1 MWRIFFLIYY
11 VSQEII
17 INISWA
23 QSFDN
28 ISFARVRIDGVQMLG
43 EPTLPYNKLM
53 NHLLENIKD
62 FDVTKVSH
70 NFYPMARGYL
80 LYENQKVDCVF
91 PGDPSNLDSS
101 TDMLVS
107 ESFNMANA
115 YLFNFDDLA
124 LNEKN
129 IKGKRLALIRGYAYG
144 NNQRILT
151 HANALTV
158 QNSTNAIGM
167 LKLGRVEVFADYYL
181 DLSLNLPP
189 EELASLNYDPTSP
202 IASVKDHIL
211 CHSTPKNIRF
221 INQVNKVIHDM
232 KQDGRLK
239 TILGNYYG
247 YKD

>member
-1 MWRIFFLIYY
+1 MWRIFFLIYC
-11 VSQEII
+11 VIQEMI

-53 NHLLENIKD
+53 THFLDNIKG
-62 FDVTKVSH
+62 FDATKVSS

-80 LYENQKVDCVF
+80 LFEEQKVDCVF
-91 PGDPSNLDSS
+91 PGDPSNLIPSI
-101 TDMLVS
+101 DMLVS
-107 ESFNMANA
+107 ESFNMVNA
-115 YLFNFDDLA
+115 YLFNFAAPA
-124 LNEKN
+124 LNEQN

-158 QNSTNAIGM
+158 QSSANAIGM
-167 LKLGRVEVFADYYL
+167 LKLGRVEAFADYYL

-239 TILGNYYG
+239 AILGNYYG

>member
-1 MWRIFFLIYY
+1 
-11 VSQEII
+11 
-17 INISWA
+17 
-23 QSFDN
+23 
-28 ISFARVRIDGVQMLG
+28 
-43 EPTLPYNKLM
+43 
-53 NHLLENIKD
+53 
-62 FDVTKVSH
+62 
-70 NFYPMARGYL
+70 
-80 LYENQKVDCVF
+80 
-91 PGDPSNLDSS
+91 
-101 TDMLVS
+101 
-107 ESFNMANA
+107 
-115 YLFNFDDLA
+115 
-124 LNEKN
+124 
-129 IKGKRLALIRGYAYG
+129 
-144 NNQRILT
+144 
-151 HANALTV
+151 V

>member
-1 MWRIFFLIYY
+1 MWRIFFVIYC
-11 VSQEII
+11 VSQEVI

-23 QSFDN
+23 QSIDN

-62 FDVTKVSH
+62 FDVNKVSH
-70 NFYPMARGYL
+70 DFYPTARGYL
-80 LYENQKVDCVF
+80 LFEEQKVDCVF
-91 PGDPSNLDSS
+91 PGDPSNLNLSI
-101 TDMLVS
+101 DMLVS
-107 ESFNMANA
+107 EPFNMANA
-115 YLFNFDDLA
+115 YLFNFATPA

-151 HANALTV
+151 HADALTV

-167 LKLGRVEVFADYYL
+167 LKLGRVEAFADYYL

-189 EELASLNYDPTSP
+189 EDLVSLNYDPANP
-202 IASVKDHIL
+202 IAPFEDQIL